1 MIASA
6 DPVAAGAL
14 LTYTF
19 TFANAGGRAMDI
31 TVTATTPPGTTFD
44 SASGSPTSDPGVG
57 GSGTVTWSYPE
68 LPMGGSS
75 IVTMTVR
82 VDAGLANGTP
92 ITITGYQVEC
102 SMPPGILPEL
112 GVDLTVTVQ
121 SIRPIIVT
129 KKDYPDPVLTD
140 DLLYYTA
147 TVTNLGPQSLT
158 NVLLQEVYDPNL
170 AFVSAIPPP
179 DSGTVD
185 RWTIPFL
192 PFGGS
197 REFVIQMKVRDATE
211 AGSIQHNK
219 VTAETAFGNVSNMF
233 EDTVVTN
240 EDELMTA
247 TLDDFPDPAEP
258 DQAVQYDFT
267 FGNGTERDLNN
278 VIVRAWYS
286 PELKFISA
294 DRPPDIIAPIA
305 EWNIG
310 TMLAGSSD
318 QIFLTLAPVALF
330 PKGTTAQVRFWVTD
344 DSGATASANESTVFA
359 EPSGPYVIT
368 IIGKPK
374 NPSVSVDALE
384 IYSIEIRNITPNPQ
398 NVTVTDF
405 LPSSLKF
412 IGASPPAILS
422 PPGATSGGTVTLDDS
437 QPAPRR
443 HRSDRAAHVDP
454 ARFHPGH
461 DAGEH
466 GQRERPVGQR
476 RREDLHRPPARPA
489 SERRT
494 AAHRD
499 DDGVAHHHPRRAA
512 ALHAQGEEQRRRY
525 VQERRRET
533 EHSGRRAAGTVHPG
547 CRLGIERPTAM
558 AARRPDQRGAEHDPR
573 HLPRQRRRTRKHADE
588 RHGSVGR
595 SGQLCL

>member
-1 MIASA
+1 
-6 DPVAAGAL
+6 
-14 LTYTF
+14 
-19 TFANAGGRAMDI
+19 MDI

-44 SASGSPTSDPGVG
+44 SASGSPTTDPGVG

-211 AGSIQHNK
+211 PGSIQHNK

-258 DQAVQYDFT
+258 DQAVQYDFA

-422 PPGATSGGTVTLDDS
+422 PPGATSGGTVTWTIPNLRPGATVPIELRTSILPDS
-437 QPAPRR
+437 IPGTTLENTVNVSDQSGNVAEKTYIGHLRGRPVNAGPQLTATMTVSRTTLPGAQLRYTLKVKNSGAGTAKNVMVTQSIPRCARFPPRR
-443 HRSDRAAHVDP
+443 P
-454 ARFHPGH
+454 AR
-461 DAGEH
+461 
-466 GQRERPVGQR
+466 
-476 RREDLHRPPARPA
+476 
-489 SERRT
+489 
-494 AAHRD
+494 
-499 DDGVAHHHPRRAA
+499 
-512 ALHAQGEEQRRRY
+512 
-525 VQERRRET
+525 
-533 EHSGRRAAGTVHPG
+533 
-547 CRLGIERPTAM
+547 RLAV
-558 AARRPDQRGAEHDPR
+558 
-573 HLPRQRRRTRKHADE
+573 
-588 RHGSVGR
+588 S
-595 SGQLCL
+595 